1 MAKNLPGVPP
11 EERPLTSAE
20 RQEALRSPRT
30 RQRAA
35 VVLKMRGASYAEIA
49 RLLEFRSV
57 RACRQVIDQGLAEG
71 YEASD
76 LNSARNLQRARYE
89 EQLRRANR
97 KATTELIEVEEVVGR
112 GENAH
117 VVTVKVPNPEQRQW
131 AVLESDLT
139 ARLSLLD
146 GLNAPSQVVL
156 HVPDAAEFDQV
167 VKSVVV
173 RELGADTDEVD
184 PADFDYEDA
193 EVVE

>member
-184 PADFDYEDA
+184 PAEFDYEDA
-193 EVVE
+193 EVLE